1 MDERIARFIIR
12 EHIMH
17 IAIREDEGVYNASCF
32 YAFDRKNL
40 ALIFKSDPAS
50 HHIMLAKDWPYVG
63 ISIAK
68 NTRII
73 KRIQGLQAK
82 GFFTQASDEQKQQY
96 YETYPF
102 GRAIKGQVYALEIL
116 WCKYTDNSLLRLKK
130 LEYQKQRS
138 KDV

>member
-50 HHIMLAKDWPYVG
+50 HHA
-63 ISIAK
+63 
-68 NTRII
+68 
-73 KRIQGLQAK
+73 
-82 GFFTQASDEQKQQY
+82 ASYHDSVFQ
-96 YETYPF
+96 P
-102 GRAIKGQVYALEIL
+102 
-116 WCKYTDNSLLRLKK
+116 LLFQPR
-130 LEYQKQRS
+130 QPAQRRDS
-138 KDV
+138 